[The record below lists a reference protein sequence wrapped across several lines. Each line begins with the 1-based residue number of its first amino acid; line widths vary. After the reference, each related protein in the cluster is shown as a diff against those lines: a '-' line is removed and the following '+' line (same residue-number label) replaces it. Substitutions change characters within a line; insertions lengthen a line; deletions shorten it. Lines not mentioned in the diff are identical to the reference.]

1 MVLIRRRT
9 GWFKNFL
16 ISPPSPQQFLLEL
29 AAKGVT
35 VRQG

>member
-1 MVLIRRRT
+1 MIMLRRRT

-16 ISPPSPQQFLLEL
+16 ISPPVPQEFLREL

-35 VRQG
+35 IR